1 MNELFI
7 CFITDDVSGA
17 SAAVPKYHKP
27 KLNEL
32 YKLLKGKSS
41 HWSDI
46 GRELGIS
53 FDVRESLRNDRHYTS
68 DHYRLEEVLSEW
80 LSTTDQSLVTWEEF
94 IRVLTD
100 ELNYMD
106 IVQHTKSF
114 LQNL

>member
-1 MNELFI
+1 M
-7 CFITDDVSGA
+7 
-17 SAAVPKYHKP
+17 P
-27 KLNEL
+27 KLNEV

-41 HWSDI
+41 HWSNI

-53 FDVRESLRNDRHYTS
+53 FDARDSLRNDLHYTS
-68 DHYRLEEVLSEW
+68 DHGRLKKVLSEW

-100 ELNYMD
+100 GLKYKD
-106 IVQHTKSF
+106 IVCQTNTF